1 MRVLGPIA
9 IPVSAAMLIS
19 MRMKVFVHAP
29 VFYVQSLPCAACP
42 LSSLV
47 GWLTTLARE
56 FIDATRSRCHYL
68 KRCWVFGKR
77 TPSKRILAASPAE
90 MSTPI
95 AKLSFWGV
103 RGSTPTVDPV
113 TWRFG
118 GNTPCL
124 DLIAPDGT
132 QFILDCGT
140 GLRML
145 GNRWNS
151 ENFVRPTETHIFV
164 THYHWDHIQG
174 LPFFAPL
181 YEEKNEFHFYSFRS
195 KFLGRDSL
203 RQVFE
208 TQMALPYFPVDF
220 SAMSAKRKFRE
231 LEGGE
236 TFQIGDNK
244 ITARWLNHPQG
255 CLGFRIDTPAGT
267 VVYATDNEP
276 GVPAL
281 DISLHELAVDADIF
295 VNDAQFT
302 PTQLATT
309 RKGWG
314 HSSWKEGVSV
324 ARDVNAKTLVLFHHD
339 PDSTDRIVDGLLRDA
354 REEFDSVFA
363 ASEGMVITLG
373 AAGQPVQAH
382 MPGSRTSLRRE
393 AQFRASVRGLT
404 SDGQHFQEETT
415 VRDLA
420 LQGALIS
427 LKHSPRLQ
435 SELEVVMETPGA
447 EGAQKMRL
455 RGYVVRLEAG
465 VEKGTT
471 AVGVVFTD

>member
-1 MRVLGPIA
+1 MSS
-9 IPVSAAMLIS
+9 PV
-19 MRMKVFVHAP
+19 
-29 VFYVQSLPCAACP
+29 
-42 LSSLV
+42 
-47 GWLTTLARE
+47 
-56 FIDATRSRCHYL
+56 
-68 KRCWVFGKR
+68 
-77 TPSKRILAASPAE
+77 
-90 MSTPI
+90 

-103 RGSTPTVDPV
+103 RGSTPTVDPT

-124 DLIAPDGT
+124 DFVAPDGT

-145 GNRWNS
+145 GNRWNA
-151 ENFVRPTETHIFV
+151 ENSIRPAETHIFV

-181 YEEKNEFHFYSFRS
+181 YVETDEFKFYSFRS
-195 KFLGRDSL
+195 EFLGRDSL

-236 TFQIGDNK
+236 TFLVGENK
-244 ITARWLNHPQG
+244 VTARHINHPQG
-255 CLGFRIDTPAGT
+255 CLGFRIETPAGT
-267 VVYATDNEP
+267 IVYATDNEP
-276 GVPAL
+276 GDPAL
-281 DISLHELAVDADIF
+281 EKSLRELAVGADIF

-302 PTQLATT
+302 PSQLATT
-309 RKGWG
+309 KKGWG
-314 HSSWKEGVSV
+314 HSSWKEGVNV
-324 ARDVNAKTLVLFHHD
+324 AREVGAKTLVLFHHD
-339 PDSTDRIVDGLLRDA
+339 PDSSDRAVDGLLRDA

-373 AAGQPVQAH
+373 APGQAVQTH
-382 MPGSRTSLRRE
+382 LPGSRTALRRE
-393 AQFRASVRGLT
+393 AHFRAVVTGVA
-404 SDGQHFQEETT
+404 SDGHKFQEETT
-415 VRDLA
+415 VGDLA

-435 SELEVVMETPGA
+435 SELEVVMETPSSDGIR
-447 EGAQKMRL
+447 EMRL
-455 RGYVVRLEAG
+455 SGYVVRLEAG
-465 VEKGTT
+465 AEKGTT
-471 AVGVVFTD
+471 SVGVVFTD